1 MADDTVRG
9 LGCPLEHWVG
19 AIQVS
24 IDDLSDW
31 QPTDK
36 DREYREVEVGVHVR
50 FDHLCR
56 SSRSCLGPSGCCQG
70 ILTIRSRNDSAGP
83 AHGISNNL
91 TLGHL
96 NDVVNV
102 RPQSL
107 ISSHI

>member
-1 MADDTVRG
+1 MADDSVRG
-9 LGCPLEHWVG
+9 LVCPLEHWVG

-36 DREYREVEVGVHVR
+36 DKEYREVEVGVHVR
-50 FDHLCR
+50 FD
-56 SSRSCLGPSGCCQG
+56 SGCCQG
-70 ILTIRSRNDSAGP
+70 IPTIRSRNDSAGP
-83 AHGISNNL
+83 ARGISNNL